1 MSALVTNFSSDGQKR
16 TVSFL
21 SYSYQWPLCLLAPD
35 AEPRQPGC
43 SFWGQKIKAQVHQ
56 GAGRGVRAR
65 ARCACACVPAS
76 GACVRSAEG
85 GPGLHF
91 AWWWVRVCARTS
103 AATGQGK
110 NPVSHARHSRSA

>member
-21 SYSYQWPLCLLAPD
+21 SYSYQWPLCVLAPD

-56 GAGRGVRAR
+56 EHAYAY
-65 ARCACACVPAS
+65 ACACVPAT
-76 GACVRSAEG
+76 GGVRA
-85 GPGLHF
+85 F
-91 AWWWVRVCARTS
+91 RRMTRRRCR
-103 AATGQGK
+103 
-110 NPVSHARHSRSA
+110 R